1 MSRKQQIEA
10 AFREAQ
16 RQYEAGELPL
26 PDENDPTESWPLHKY
41 CVWLFND
48 PDGGPELL
56 EVFCEHRGII
66 KFEELVDTAAELE
79 RRHFPHVAA
88 VLRKVAENAKS
99 EVDDC
104 IERDEAERLRR
115 QRNGHRDRGYWHLS
129 QWLHGRV
136 RITGQS
142 WNELVRFYGL
152 DESPWAAL
160 RDRDL
165 ICEDGKWREFPAT
178 NGAERVH

>member
-10 AFREAQ
+10 QFREAQ
-16 RQYEAGELPL
+16 RQYAAGELPL
-26 PDENDPTESWPLHKY
+26 PDENDPTESWPLDKY
-41 CVWLFND
+41 AVWLFND

-56 EVFCEHRGII
+56 EVFCERGI

-88 VLRKVAENAKS
+88 VLRKVAKNAPS
-99 EVDDC
+99 QVDD
-104 IERDEAERLRR
+104 IIDRPDEPYDRNPGDGDKRRHKLMGRWLRD
-115 QRNGHRDRGYWHLS
+115 
-129 QWLHGRV
+129 RV

-152 DESPWAAL
+152 DESGWMSL

-165 ICEDGKWREFPAT
+165 ICENGYWREID
-178 NGAERVH
+178 GADTVH

>member
-16 RQYEAGELPL
+16 RQYAAGELPL

-56 EVFCEHRGII
+56 EVFLEHRGII
-66 KFEELVDTAAELE
+66 KYEELVDTAAELE

-88 VLRKVAENAKS
+88 VLRKVAKNAPS
-99 EVDDC
+99 GVDVIIDRPDEPYDRNPEDGE
-104 IERDEAERLRR
+104 ERRRSLLSRWLR
-115 QRNGHRDRGYWHLS
+115 D
-129 QWLHGRV
+129 RV

-142 WNELVRFYGL
+142 WDQLIAFYGL
-152 DESPWAAL
+152 QDWFE
-160 RDRDL
+160 
-165 ICEDGKWREFPAT
+165 IPAT